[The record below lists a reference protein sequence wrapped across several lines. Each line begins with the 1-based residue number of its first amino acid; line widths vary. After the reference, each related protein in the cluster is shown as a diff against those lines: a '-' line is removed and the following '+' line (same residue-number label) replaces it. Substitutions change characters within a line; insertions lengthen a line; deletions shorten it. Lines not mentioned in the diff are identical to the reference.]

1 MKIYGMLACSVLL
14 AFIASGSPADDST
27 SFQPRSSV
35 GYEPPARARAAD
47 SARHANTADSLAKES
62 PRVEVIQPQRGPVCG
77 TGAPRRCRKQEP
89 LPPGYYQVKCLRVND
104 RDEPLFYVLYGMI
117 MTGEGEL
124 TSCPGSK
131 VGGSGLTGKYI
142 TRILRIS

>member
-1 MKIYGMLACSVLL
+1 MKIYGMLACSVLF

-35 GYEPPARARAAD
+35 GYEPPARARSAD

-77 TGAPRRCRKQEP
+77 TGAPRQCREHEP
-89 LPPGYYQVKCLRVND
+89 LPPGYYLVKCLLVNYL
-104 RDEPLFYVLYGMI
+104 DEPLFYSLYEMI
-117 MTGEGEL
+117 ITGEGEL
-124 TSCPGSK
+124 TSCPGSR
-131 VGGSGLTGKYI
+131 VGGSGLTGRYI